1 MRLNRKYVSITAAI
15 ALLIVGALAIPAMS
29 QMRARHGGGRGQG
42 PNLFFLMRAAQL
54 SDAQKGQ
61 MKAIF
66 QSNRQTN
73 QPIVS
78 QLMSLRQQLN
88 SSLFTTGSADPSTVN
103 QIAALRTQLEQAR
116 LATFQQVWSQVLNST
131 QQSQVATAFAQFQ
144 AKRAQHLNEWKS
156 SHQQQ
161 NP

>member
-29 QMRARHGGGRGQG
+29 QMRPRHGGGRGQG

-54 SDAQKGQ
+54 SDAQKAQ
-61 MKAIF
+61 MKTIF
-66 QSNRQTN
+66 QTNRQNT

-78 QLMSLRQQLN
+78 QLMPLRQQLN
-88 SSLFTTGSADPSTVN
+88 SSLFTTGSADPSIVN
-103 QIAALRTQLEQAR
+103 QIAALQSQLQQAR
-116 LATFQQVWSQVLNST
+116 LNTFQQVWSQVLNST
-131 QQSQVATAFAQFQ
+131 QQSQVAAAYAKFA
-144 AKRAQHLNEWKS
+144 ANRAQRQNDWKS

-161 NP
+161 